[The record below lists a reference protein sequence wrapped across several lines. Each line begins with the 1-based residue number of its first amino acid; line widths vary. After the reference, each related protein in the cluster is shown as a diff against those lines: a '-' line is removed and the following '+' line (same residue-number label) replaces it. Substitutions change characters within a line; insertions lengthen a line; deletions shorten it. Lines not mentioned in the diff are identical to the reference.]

1 MGMTANAELHKARD
15 GQGLR
20 GFSNLFGKESRAWWA
35 THRWWVNALLWTG
48 VLCGL
53 TAIMLFLPNEEILEA
68 SAAEVALAGG
78 ETAYTLWIGL
88 NVFFEFGVSMLAIG
102 TVVLSQ
108 DLIIGERHS
117 GVAEWLL
124 SKPVRRHAYIWAKVT
139 ANALPVLLLLVA
151 LPSTV
156 TYGIISLRMGAPFPM
171 APFLSGVG
179 IMALNTWF
187 YLTLT
192 LMLGTLF
199 NSRGPILGI
208 ALGSILGGG
217 LLGGFIEPLFWITP
231 WMLPKVAW
239 LTATGQAL
247 APEMRLSA
255 LVATAVWSVAFIV
268 VALIKFEKTEY

>member
-1 MGMTANAELHKARD
+1 MQSYTKRVMGKDYGGSLI
-15 GQGLR
+15 
-20 GFSNLFGKESRAWWA
+20 FSVRRAAPGGA

-53 TAIMLFLPNEEILEA
+53 TAIMLFLPNEEVLEA

-156 TYGIISLRMGAPFPM
+156 TYGIASLRMGAPFPM